1 MNRLILIISASIL
14 LWNCQAPKSNEVF
27 IGGQIVKPSSS
38 FVTVYFGNRVLDTF
52 LLDKSTRF
60 SRLYDSLSIGIYKM
74 EHIPEFTSMLLEPG
88 DSLWARINATDFQE
102 SLFFSGRGASKN
114 NFLNDIRLR
123 LELENDFLASQYA
136 NPPQVFKRIVD
147 SLLREK
153 KEQWIQMDSLNTMSP
168 YAQKIT
174 QAAYIY
180 PYASIQERYALLR
193 GNQWDSIQNNQFL
206 SYRKFLN
213 FGENDLAFFDP
224 YITYLMN
231 YLNREALNKGENYIE
246 ARQNTNFNLRRLE
259 EIQNKIEGALVRNN
273 LARAVA
279 YEELLN
285 FNNHEN
291 HDIFLDVYR
300 NINSSSSYAEE
311 INSLHEDINQMNEG
325 KILPRIILQNAE
337 LKLLTSDDLWSKPT
351 VVYFWSQTQMNHF
364 KATIN
369 RVKKLK
375 VKYPN
380 YRFVGISIQP
390 LNPIAL
396 EVYKMMALDSEN
408 QFGLVDFGIASKK
421 WVITLL
427 NKTIIVDS
435 QGKIVNGFANI
446 MAPDFEK
453 AL

>member
-14 LWNCQAPKSNEVF
+14 LWNCQAPKSNAVF

-193 GNQWDSIQNNQFL
+193 GNQWDSIENNQFL

-231 YLNREALNKGENYIE
+231 FLNREALHKGENYIE

-285 FNNHEN
+285 FNNHES

>member
-14 LWNCQAPKSNEVF
+14 LWNCQAPKSNAVF

-291 HDIFLDVYR
+291 HDIFLDVYL
-300 NINSSSSYAEE
+300 NINSSPSYAEE

-325 KILPRIILQNAE
+325 KTLPRIILQNAE

>member
-1 MNRLILIISASIL
+1 MIISASIL
-14 LWNCQAPKSNEVF
+14 LWNCQAPKSNAVF

-52 LLDKSTRF
+52 LLNKSTRF

-193 GNQWDSIQNNQFL
+193 GNQWDSIENNQFL

-213 FGENDLAFFDP
+213 FGE
-224 YITYLMN
+224 
-231 YLNREALNKGENYIE
+231 
-246 ARQNTNFNLRRLE
+246 
-259 EIQNKIEGALVRNN
+259 
-273 LARAVA
+273 
-279 YEELLN
+279 
-285 FNNHEN
+285 
-291 HDIFLDVYR
+291 
-300 NINSSSSYAEE
+300 
-311 INSLHEDINQMNEG
+311 
-325 KILPRIILQNAE
+325 
-337 LKLLTSDDLWSKPT
+337 
-351 VVYFWSQTQMNHF
+351 
-364 KATIN
+364 
-369 RVKKLK
+369 RVLC
-375 VKYPN
+375 
-380 YRFVGISIQP
+380 
-390 LNPIAL
+390 
-396 EVYKMMALDSEN
+396 
-408 QFGLVDFGIASKK
+408 
-421 WVITLL
+421 
-427 NKTIIVDS
+427 
-435 QGKIVNGFANI
+435 
-446 MAPDFEK
+446 
-453 AL
+453 